1 MRVRSLYAL
10 NEKERAEVI
19 SHALTEE
26 KIEFLACP
34 FNAKG
39 YAGKNIIVTQWSD
52 LSRPYVV
59 VNAHYDGCGA
69 YDNLGGTLVLFW
81 MLKWMKQVFKKGNY
95 LFAFFDGEERG
106 LLGASSFLQGF
117 GSKDIAGHL
126 SLDGFGIGNSIGC
139 FANLKEVVLKIDGK
153 AHYMPLQAD
162 TMVFQ
167 EKGIPSL
174 HCFSLPY
181 DELKALI
188 ENNIFPP
195 AWHILHTRADS
206 PRLIEDIWLPL
217 LARQLVGKLDTLRF
231 NSKGTISL

>member
-1 MRVRSLYAL
+1 VRVRSLYAL
-10 NEKERAEVI
+10 NEKERTEVI
-19 SHALTEE
+19 SYALTEE
-26 KIEFLACP
+26 KIKFISHS

-52 LSRPYVV
+52 LSRPYLVV
-59 VNAHYDGCGA
+59 SAHYDGCGA

-81 MLKWMKQVFKKGNY
+81 MIRWMKQVLKNGNY

-117 GSKDIAGHL
+117 SPKNIAGHL

-139 FANLKEVVLKIDGK
+139 FANLKEVLLEIDGK

-167 EKGIPSL
+167 EEGIPSL

-181 DELKALI
+181 NELKALI
-188 ENNIFPP
+188 EDNIFPST
-195 AWHILHTRADS
+195 WHILHTRADS
-206 PRLIEDIWLPL
+206 PKLIEDIWLPL
-217 LARQLVGKLDTLRF
+217 LALQLMHKLDTLRF

>member
-1 MRVRSLYAL
+1 MRLGSLYAL

-19 SHALTEE
+19 SHALAEE
-26 KIEFLACP
+26 KIEFLTRP
-34 FNAKG
+34 FNTKE

-52 LSRPYVV
+52 FSRPYLVV
-59 VNAHYDGCGA
+59 SAHYDGCGA

-81 MLKWMKQVFKKGNY
+81 MLRWMKQFLKKGNY

-117 GSKDIAGHL
+117 GPKNIAGHL

-139 FANLKEVVLKIDGK
+139 FANLEKVLLKIDGK
-153 AHYMPLQAD
+153 THYIPLQAD

-167 EKGIPSL
+167 ERGIPSL

-181 DELKALI
+181 EELEALI
-188 ENNIFPP
+188 EDKIFPP

-206 PRLIEDIWLPL
+206 PKVIEDIWLPL
-217 LARQLVGKLDTLRF
+217 LARQLICKMDTLRF
-231 NSKGTISL
+231 DSKGTISL